1 MTVLLCGGTG
11 ALGSAVASRLAER
24 GVDFRALVRPGTD
37 GSALQQLGAHLV
49 VGGLTDPGS
58 LPAAVDGVETVVTTA
73 TAIGRLLGGAKN
85 LSIAGVDE
93 KGNAALIDAAER
105 AGASTFV
112 FVSMAGLNEEV
123 AARAPSA
130 MAKLRTEHKLDASPL
145 RQVVVRP
152 TKFQEV
158 WLSPQTGMDPAK
170 RRAVIYGKGQA
181 LEAQVAT
188 DGVAQL
194 CVRLA
199 TDADPPKVVEFGGPE
214 ALSASQVVDI
224 FERGF
229 GAKFRRIKV
238 PRQALAL
245 GSKALARAKPE
256 VASVMGMALYYDL
269 HGSTADSR
277 PLEQL
282 GIAPR
287 STSAYIAQV
296 AAAG

>member
-11 ALGSAVASRLAER
+11 ALGSAVASGLAER
-24 GVDFRALVRPGTD
+24 GVGFRALVRPGTD

-49 VGGLTDPGS
+49 VGDLTDPGS

-93 KGNAALIDAAER
+93 KGNAALIDAER
-105 AGASTFV
+105 AGVSRFV
-112 FVSMAGLNEEV
+112 FVSMADLGEEV

-130 MAKLRTEHKLDASPL
+130 MAKLRTERKLDASPL
-145 RQVVVRP
+145 RQVIVRP

-170 RRAVIYGKGQA
+170 RRAVIYGKGEVP
-181 LEAQVAT
+181 EAQVAT
-188 DGVAQL
+188 GDVAQV
-194 CVRLA
+194 CVRMV

-214 ALSASQVVDI
+214 ALSVSQVVDI
-224 FERGF
+224 FERRF

-256 VASVMGMALYYDL
+256 VASVMGMVLHFDL
-269 HGSTADSR
+269 HGSPADSR

-282 GIAPR
+282 GINPR
-287 STSAYIAQV
+287 STGAYIAQL